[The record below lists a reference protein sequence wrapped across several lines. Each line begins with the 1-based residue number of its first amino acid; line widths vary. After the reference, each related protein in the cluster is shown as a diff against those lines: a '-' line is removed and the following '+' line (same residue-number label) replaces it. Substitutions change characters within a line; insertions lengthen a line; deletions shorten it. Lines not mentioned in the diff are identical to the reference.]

1 MEKFRYTDETD
12 RAYGAAGMAI
22 GLVVYDG
29 DEILYS
35 IDLDAEPG
43 DMLKLSPDFFFAG
56 NPRVSAKSA
65 WTQMVNN
72 YNLGI
77 AMLISNVMCR
87 HMVHSAAEVP
97 TDLADELKVIAHEEG
112 TVACALEEDEVDRIF
127 DKCYTYLWRV
137 FSHRGVQAVAH
148 DFASTLASRRSLS
161 RLDVLEQLHA
171 LSML

>member
-1 MEKFRYTDETD
+1 MEKFRYTDDSD

-29 DEILYS
+29 DEVLYS
-35 IDLDAEPG
+35 IDLDAAPG
-43 DMLKLSPDFFFAG
+43 DMLTLSPDFFFAG

-65 WTQMVNN
+65 WTQMVSN

-87 HMVHSAAEVP
+87 HMVHASAEVP
-97 TDLADELKVIAHEEG
+97 DELAAELRTIAHDEG
-112 TVACALEEDEVDRIF
+112 AGACALEEDEVDRIF
-127 DKCYTYLWRV
+127 EKCYNYLWRV

-148 DFASTLASRRSLS
+148 DFASTLISRRSLS